1 MQGTAQQA
9 GPWSSSA
16 VRQRGAR
23 WRSRSRKWRLTST
36 LFRQEA
42 APRTRAP
49 TRRRDRGSAA
59 RRTCDV
65 QRRME
70 CGRHTTSGGWEEGAP
85 IHPCATHPPPR
96 RAEPPTEGR
105 RFCSTAGRR
114 FCSTAGRRRFCSLQ
128 RGARHRRDA
137 QLGRLGA
144 REQHRLRRAAAAHR
158 RTAVAAAAH
167 GLRRAAAAVTTAW
180 ERLLSEQRGLGERR
194 ARVDGVGAEVARAQ
208 QRALLHLRACGSS
221 GRAWVSSA

>member
-96 RAEPPTEGR
+96 RAEPPTEGQ

-158 RTAVAAAAH
+158 RTAVAATAD
-167 GLRRAAAAVTTAW
+167 RAAADAAAAAITAGG
-180 ERLLSEQRGLGERR
+180 SAAHAAAASSAADGCRGR
-194 ARVDGVGAEVARAQ
+194 ARARAHAHA
-208 QRALLHLRACGSS
+208 RARSHARSVFAPAS
-221 GRAWVSSA
+221 